1 MTQGPP
7 EVPEAEV
14 DFTGETPIILPQG
27 PAIGERVTL
36 RRELVRGWLAAALV
50 GLLVLVD
57 AAILILATLKIHPFD
72 RDVLALLLTGL
83 LNPVVALVGT
93 VLGFYFGEKAGKAA
107 DK

>member
-7 EVPEAEV
+7 EPPETEA
-14 DFTGETPIILPQG
+14 DFSGETPIPLPQG
-27 PAIGERVTL
+27 PTVGEKVTL
-36 RRELVRGWLAAALV
+36 GRELVRGWLAGGLI
-50 GLLVLVD
+50 GLLFLID
-57 AAILILATLKIHPFD
+57 AAILTLATLKIHPFD

-83 LNPVVALVGT
+83 LNPVIALVGT

>member
-1 MTQGPP
+1 MTEGPREPP
-7 EVPEAEV
+7 ETEV
-14 DFTGETPIILPQG
+14 DFTGETPITLPQG
-27 PAIGERVTL
+27 PTVGEKVTL
-36 RRELVRGWLAAALV
+36 RREFVRGWLAGGLV
-50 GLLVLVD
+50 GLLFLLD
-57 AAILILATLKIHPFD
+57 AALLTLATLKIHPFD

>member
-7 EVPEAEV
+7 EPRETEA
-14 DFTGETPIILPQG
+14 DFTGETSIALPQG
-27 PAIGERVTL
+27 PTVGERVTL
-36 RRELVRGWLAAALV
+36 GRELVRGGLAGALIV
-50 GLLVLVD
+50 LLFLID

>member
-7 EVPEAEV
+7 EPLETEA
-14 DFTGETPIILPQG
+14 DFSGETPIPLPQG
-27 PAIGERVTL
+27 PTVGEKVTL
-36 RRELVRGWLAAALV
+36 GRELVRGWLAGGLI
-50 GLLVLVD
+50 GLLFLID
-57 AAILILATLKIHPFD
+57 AAILTLATLKIHPFD

-83 LNPVVALVGT
+83 LNPVIALVGT

>member
-7 EVPEAEV
+7 EPLETEV
-14 DFTGETPIILPQG
+14 DFTGETSITLPQG
-27 PAIGERVTL
+27 PTIGERITL
-36 RRELVRGWLAAALV
+36 RRESARGWLAAALV

-57 AAILILATLKIHPFD
+57 AVLLILATLKIHPFD

-93 VLGFYFGEKAGKAA
+93 VLGFYFGEKAGKTS

>member
-1 MTQGPP
+1 MTQDPPGPP
-7 EVPEAEV
+7 ETEV
-14 DFTGETPIILPQG
+14 DFTGETPITLPQG
-27 PAIGERVTL
+27 PTVGERVIL

-83 LNPVVALVGT
+83 LNPVIALVGT
-93 VLGFYFGEKAGKAA
+93 VLGFYFGEKAGKAS